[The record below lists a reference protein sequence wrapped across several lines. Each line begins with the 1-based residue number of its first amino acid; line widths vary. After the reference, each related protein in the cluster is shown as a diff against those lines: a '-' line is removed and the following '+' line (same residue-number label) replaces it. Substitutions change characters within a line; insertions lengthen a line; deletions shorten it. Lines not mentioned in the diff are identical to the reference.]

1 MKESEKDSLVRSV
14 YNIIEKNRKGKV
26 TAKHLEK
33 EVGSTHKVRYALTR
47 LMKEGKVKRTRA
59 FRIDGIGYFY
69 EDCNNMENTH

>member
-33 EVGSTHKVRYALTR
+33 EVGSIYKVRYALTR
-47 LMKEGKVKRTRA
+47 LVRERKIKRTRA
-59 FRIDGIGYFY
+59 FGINRIDYFY
-69 EDCNNMENTH
+69 VVYNNKK

>member
-33 EVGSTHKVRYALTR
+33 EVGSIYKVRYALTR
-47 LMKEGKVKRTRA
+47 LVRERKIERTRA
-59 FRIDGIGYFY
+59 FGINRIDYFY
-69 EDCNNMENTH
+69 VVYNNKK

>member
-1 MKESEKDSLVRSV
+1 MKNPEREDRLVRSV
-14 YNIIEKNRKGKV
+14 YSIIRNHKGKV

>member
-33 EVGSTHKVRYALTR
+33 EVGSIYKVRYALTR
-47 LMKEGKVKRTRA
+47 LVRGTQ
-59 FRIDGIGYFY
+59 
-69 EDCNNMENTH
+69 N